1 LDKVVFT
8 GITLEKWFPTTIAWT
23 KLEVHKRIDNE
34 EKMVGVFGR
43 DVIRGTF
50 NYDNGVQDA
59 EVDL

>member
-1 LDKVVFT
+1 M
-8 GITLEKWFPTTIAWT
+8 
-23 KLEVHKRIDNE
+23 HKRIDNE